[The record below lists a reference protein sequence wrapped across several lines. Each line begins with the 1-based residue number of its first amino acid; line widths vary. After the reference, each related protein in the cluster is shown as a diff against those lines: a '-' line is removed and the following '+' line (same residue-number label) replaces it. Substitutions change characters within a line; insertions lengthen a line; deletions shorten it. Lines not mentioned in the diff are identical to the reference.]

1 LASPT
6 LRSGNV
12 TKSDDFL
19 KSSTAGTLGEMEMLS
34 GKHKKERRSGLDRRQ
49 FSYDLY
55 IPERRSG
62 SDRRVRDDRND
73 NLSAETNRD
82 GSIDSFIDEGDT
94 LEAVA

>member
-1 LASPT
+1 
-6 LRSGNV
+6 
-12 TKSDDFL
+12 
-19 KSSTAGTLGEMEMLS
+19 MLS